1 MDKKDIKAITIEDFK
16 TNKDLLD
23 YCDND
28 VIVIQAKN
36 IPNQMKE
43 NIRLDCFLLV
53 YCFQGELTLNING
66 KDHRLN
72 KENSAV
78 LLPGTII
85 HPTIR
90 YWENNS
96 DNAIRL
102 IGFSSSFL
110 KDTIQFKKE
119 MWGIA
124 YRLYQNPILPCG
136 PKESYKFY
144 LYKEMAYTLIT
155 EQPHLYR
162 NEILKHFFAAIF
174 CEMLSEISK
183 LFPKEG
189 TELSNRANRGNWI
202 FRKFIEL
209 VMKDDGSHRSVAYYA
224 DKLCYSPKHLSTVIR
239 QVSGRSPLSIIN
251 AHAIQQIKIQLERSD
266 KTMKELTDEFNFAN
280 PSFFGKFVKQ
290 HMGMPP
296 QQYRQFHHSHKS

>member
-1 MDKKDIKAITIEDFK
+1 
-16 TNKDLLD
+16 
-23 YCDND
+23 
-28 VIVIQAKN
+28 
-36 IPNQMKE
+36 
-43 NIRLDCFLLV
+43 
-53 YCFQGELTLNING
+53 
-66 KDHRLN
+66 
-72 KENSAV
+72 
-78 LLPGTII
+78 
-85 HPTIR
+85 
-90 YWENNS
+90 
-96 DNAIRL
+96 
-102 IGFSSSFL
+102 
-110 KDTIQFKKE
+110 
-119 MWGIA
+119 
-124 YRLYQNPILPCG
+124 
-136 PKESYKFY
+136 
-144 LYKEMAYTLIT
+144 
-155 EQPHLYR
+155 
-162 NEILKHFFAAIF
+162 
-174 CEMLSEISK
+174 MLSEISK